1 MERFGVALKQARLER
16 GISQERLAD
25 LSGIGRSHVNRIE
38 TGAIYRPEP
47 ETIERLAIALDM
59 TADELLAN
67 VEPPR
72 LRWMRRYSERRVQ
85 SPVRGRDSHCSAVIR
100 CRPIHSVYAGGIAC
114 ESSSPVIQSM
124 PIAMRPSAALKLWPT
139 QVMKL
144 SPFSL

>member
-1 MERFGVALKQARLER
+1 MERFGVVLKRARLER

-67 VEPPR
+67 VEPPLMLREDRGAYATDLEDDDLLQVYSRMSDADRKR
-72 LRWMRRYSERRVQ
+72 LVAIARALWLLGD
-85 SPVRGRDSHCSAVIR
+85 GR
-100 CRPIHSVYAGGIAC
+100 
-114 ESSSPVIQSM
+114 
-124 PIAMRPSAALKLWPT
+124 
-139 QVMKL
+139 
-144 SPFSL
+144 